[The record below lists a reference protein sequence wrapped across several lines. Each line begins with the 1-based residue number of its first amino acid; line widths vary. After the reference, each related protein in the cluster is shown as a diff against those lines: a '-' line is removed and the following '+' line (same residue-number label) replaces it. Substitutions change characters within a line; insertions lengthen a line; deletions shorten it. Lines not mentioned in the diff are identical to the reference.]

1 MTIKQNDIVKI
12 EKLSQRDVYPIYGS
26 PFNLKEGDICQVL
39 IVDSS
44 DETFPY
50 LLRKDGI
57 RTTLLIVEFFIFIF
71 GIGYLTY
78 NNEINIDKFQIM
90 KYIISIVF
98 PINFCVTYMFL
109 LENVI
114 GKFKAFI
121 LSILAIL
128 IGLLISI
135 IVSVSMI
142 QIPLIFK

>member
-1 MTIKQNDIVKI
+1 MDNQHIISFILGINYMDLFYVLLSVLFIFIIIKIFKNVKW
-12 EKLSQRDVYPIYGS
+12 GS
-26 PFNLKEGDICQVL
+26 I
-39 IVDSS
+39 
-44 DETFPY
+44 
-50 LLRKDGI
+50 RKDGI

-71 GIGYLTY
+71 GIGYLIYT
-78 NNEINIDKFQIM
+78 NEINMDKFQIM

-109 LENVI
+109 LEDVI

-121 LSILAIL
+121 LSLLAIL

-135 IVSVSMI
+135 MVSVSMI

>member
-1 MTIKQNDIVKI
+1 MDNEHIISFILGINYMDLFYVLLSALFIFIIIKIFKNVKWGTI
-12 EKLSQRDVYPIYGS
+12 
-26 PFNLKEGDICQVL
+26 
-39 IVDSS
+39 
-44 DETFPY
+44 
-50 LLRKDGI
+50 RKDGI

-71 GIGYLTY
+71 GICYLTY

>member
-1 MTIKQNDIVKI
+1 MDNQHIISFILGINYMDLFYILLSVLFIFIIIKIFKNVKW
-12 EKLSQRDVYPIYGS
+12 GS
-26 PFNLKEGDICQVL
+26 I
-39 IVDSS
+39 
-44 DETFPY
+44 
-50 LLRKDGI
+50 RKDGI

-71 GIGYLTY
+71 GIGYLIYT
-78 NNEINIDKFQIM
+78 NEINMDKFQIM

-121 LSILAIL
+121 LSLLAIL

-135 IVSVSMI
+135 MVSVSMI

>member
-1 MTIKQNDIVKI
+1 MDNEHIISFILGINYMDLFYVLLSALFIFIIIKIFKNVKWGTI
-12 EKLSQRDVYPIYGS
+12 
-26 PFNLKEGDICQVL
+26 
-39 IVDSS
+39 
-44 DETFPY
+44 
-50 LLRKDGI
+50 RKDGI
-57 RTTLLIVEFFIFIF
+57 RTTLLIVQFFIFIF
-71 GIGYLTY
+71 GIAYLTY

>member
-1 MTIKQNDIVKI
+1 MDNEHIISFILGINYMDLFYVLLSALFIFIIIKIFKNVKW
-12 EKLSQRDVYPIYGS
+12 GS
-26 PFNLKEGDICQVL
+26 I
-39 IVDSS
+39 
-44 DETFPY
+44 
-50 LLRKDGI
+50 RKDGI

>member
-1 MTIKQNDIVKI
+1 MDNEHIISFILGINYMDLFYVLLSALFIFIIIKIFKNVKWGTI
-12 EKLSQRDVYPIYGS
+12 
-26 PFNLKEGDICQVL
+26 
-39 IVDSS
+39 
-44 DETFPY
+44 
-50 LLRKDGI
+50 RKDGI

-71 GIGYLTY
+71 GIGYLAY

>member
-1 MTIKQNDIVKI
+1 MSWKIAPLVFIPNALYFLINPQLSSSSSFTVK
-12 EKLSQRDVYPIYGS
+12 S
-26 PFNLKEGDICQVL
+26 PEL
-39 IVDSS
+39 
-44 DETFPY
+44 
-50 LLRKDGI
+50 GI
-57 RTTLLIVEFFIFIF
+57 
-71 GIGYLTY
+71 
-78 NNEINIDKFQIM
+78 
-90 KYIISIVF
+90 SVF

>member
-1 MTIKQNDIVKI
+1 MDNEHIISFILGINYMDLFYVLLSALFIFIIIKIFKNVKWGTI
-12 EKLSQRDVYPIYGS
+12 
-26 PFNLKEGDICQVL
+26 
-39 IVDSS
+39 
-44 DETFPY
+44 
-50 LLRKDGI
+50 RKDGI

-128 IGLLISI
+128 IGLLSSI

>member
-1 MTIKQNDIVKI
+1 MDNEHIISFILGINYMDLFYILLSVLFIFITIKIFKNVKW
-12 EKLSQRDVYPIYGS
+12 GS
-26 PFNLKEGDICQVL
+26 I
-39 IVDSS
+39 
-44 DETFPY
+44 
-50 LLRKDGI
+50 RKDGI

-78 NNEINIDKFQIM
+78 NNEIDIDKFQIM

-109 LENVI
+109 LEDVI

-121 LSILAIL
+121 LSLLAIL

-135 IVSVSMI
+135 MISVSMI

>member
-1 MTIKQNDIVKI
+1 MDNEHIISFILGINYMDLLYILLSVLFIFIIIKIFKNVKW
-12 EKLSQRDVYPIYGS
+12 GS
-26 PFNLKEGDICQVL
+26 I
-39 IVDSS
+39 
-44 DETFPY
+44 
-50 LLRKDGI
+50 RKDGI

-71 GIGYLTY
+71 GIGYLIY
-78 NNEINIDKFQIM
+78 NNEINMDKFQIM

-121 LSILAIL
+121 LSLLAIL

-135 IVSVSMI
+135 MVSVSMI

>member
-1 MTIKQNDIVKI
+1 MDNEHIISFILGINYMDLFYVLLSALFIFITIKIFKNVKW
-12 EKLSQRDVYPIYGS
+12 GS
-26 PFNLKEGDICQVL
+26 I
-39 IVDSS
+39 
-44 DETFPY
+44 
-50 LLRKDGI
+50 RKDGI

-78 NNEINIDKFQIM
+78 NNEIDIDKFQIM

>member
-1 MTIKQNDIVKI
+1 MDNEHIISFILGINYMDLLYILLSVLFIFIIIKIFKNVKW
-12 EKLSQRDVYPIYGS
+12 GS
-26 PFNLKEGDICQVL
+26 I
-39 IVDSS
+39 
-44 DETFPY
+44 
-50 LLRKDGI
+50 RKDGI

-78 NNEINIDKFQIM
+78 NNEIDIDKFQIM

-109 LENVI
+109 LEDVI

-121 LSILAIL
+121 LSLLAIL

-135 IVSVSMI
+135 MVSVSMI

>member
-1 MTIKQNDIVKI
+1 MDNEHIISFILGINYMDLLYILLSVLFIFITIKIFKNVKW
-12 EKLSQRDVYPIYGS
+12 GS
-26 PFNLKEGDICQVL
+26 I
-39 IVDSS
+39 
-44 DETFPY
+44 
-50 LLRKDGI
+50 RKDGI

-78 NNEINIDKFQIM
+78 NNEIDIDKFQIM

-109 LENVI
+109 LEDVI

-121 LSILAIL
+121 LSLLAIL

-135 IVSVSMI
+135 MVSVSMI

>member
-1 MTIKQNDIVKI
+1 MDNEHIISFILGINYMDLFYVLLSALFIFIIIKIFKNVKWGTI
-12 EKLSQRDVYPIYGS
+12 
-26 PFNLKEGDICQVL
+26 
-39 IVDSS
+39 
-44 DETFPY
+44 
-50 LLRKDGI
+50 RKDGI

-109 LENVI
+109 LANVI
-114 GKFKAFI
+114 AKFKAFI

-135 IVSVSMI
+135 IVSLSMI
-142 QIPLIFK
+142 QIPVIFK

>member
-1 MTIKQNDIVKI
+1 MKSKKLLTNRRSLWITNTLGINYMDLFYVLLSAVFIFIIIKIFKNVKWGTI
-12 EKLSQRDVYPIYGS
+12 
-26 PFNLKEGDICQVL
+26 
-39 IVDSS
+39 
-44 DETFPY
+44 
-50 LLRKDGI
+50 RKDGI

>member
-1 MTIKQNDIVKI
+1 MDNEHIISFILGINYMDLFYILLSVLFIFITIKIFKNVKW
-12 EKLSQRDVYPIYGS
+12 GS
-26 PFNLKEGDICQVL
+26 I
-39 IVDSS
+39 
-44 DETFPY
+44 
-50 LLRKDGI
+50 RKDGI

-78 NNEINIDKFQIM
+78 NNEIDIDKFQIM

-121 LSILAIL
+121 LSLLAIL
-128 IGLLISI
+128 IGLLLSI
-135 IVSVSMI
+135 MVSVSMI

>member
-1 MTIKQNDIVKI
+1 MDNEHIISFILGINYMDLFYILLSVLFIFITIKIFKNVKW
-12 EKLSQRDVYPIYGS
+12 GS
-26 PFNLKEGDICQVL
+26 I
-39 IVDSS
+39 
-44 DETFPY
+44 
-50 LLRKDGI
+50 RKDGI

-78 NNEINIDKFQIM
+78 NNEIDIDKFQIM

-109 LENVI
+109 LEDVI

-121 LSILAIL
+121 LSLLAIL

-135 IVSVSMI
+135 MVSVSMI

>member
-1 MTIKQNDIVKI
+1 MDNQHIISFILGINYMDLFYVLLSVLFIFIIIKIFKNVKW
-12 EKLSQRDVYPIYGS
+12 GS
-26 PFNLKEGDICQVL
+26 I
-39 IVDSS
+39 
-44 DETFPY
+44 
-50 LLRKDGI
+50 RKDGI

-71 GIGYLTY
+71 GIGYLIYT
-78 NNEINIDKFQIM
+78 NEINMDKFQIM

-135 IVSVSMI
+135 IVSLSMI

>member
-1 MTIKQNDIVKI
+1 MDNEHIISFILGINYMDLFYILLSVLFIFITIKIFKNVKW
-12 EKLSQRDVYPIYGS
+12 GS
-26 PFNLKEGDICQVL
+26 I
-39 IVDSS
+39 
-44 DETFPY
+44 
-50 LLRKDGI
+50 RKDGI

-78 NNEINIDKFQIM
+78 NNEIDIDKFQIM

-109 LENVI
+109 LEDVI

-121 LSILAIL
+121 LSLLAIL

>member
-1 MTIKQNDIVKI
+1 MDNEHIISFILGINYMDLFYILLSVLFIFITIKIFKNVKW
-12 EKLSQRDVYPIYGS
+12 GS
-26 PFNLKEGDICQVL
+26 I
-39 IVDSS
+39 
-44 DETFPY
+44 
-50 LLRKDGI
+50 RKDGI

-71 GIGYLTY
+71 GIGYLIYT
-78 NNEINIDKFQIM
+78 NEINMDKFQIM

-109 LENVI
+109 LEDVI

-121 LSILAIL
+121 LSLLAIL

-135 IVSVSMI
+135 MVSVSMI

>member
-1 MTIKQNDIVKI
+1 MDNEHIISFILGINYMDLFYVLLSALFIFIIIKIFKNIKWGTI
-12 EKLSQRDVYPIYGS
+12 
-26 PFNLKEGDICQVL
+26 
-39 IVDSS
+39 
-44 DETFPY
+44 
-50 LLRKDGI
+50 RKDGI
-57 RTTLLIVEFFIFIF
+57 RTALLIVEFFIFIF

-78 NNEINIDKFQIM
+78 NNEMDIDKLQIM

-114 GKFKAFI
+114 GKFKAFM
-121 LSILAIL
+121 LSILAVL
-128 IGLLISI
+128 IGLLISV

>member
-1 MTIKQNDIVKI
+1 MDNEHIISFILGINYMDLFYVLLSALFIFIIIKIFKNVKWGTI
-12 EKLSQRDVYPIYGS
+12 
-26 PFNLKEGDICQVL
+26 
-39 IVDSS
+39 
-44 DETFPY
+44 
-50 LLRKDGI
+50 RKDGI

-98 PINFCVTYMFL
+98 PINFCVPYMFL

>member
-1 MTIKQNDIVKI
+1 MDNEHIISFILGINYMDLFYVLLSALFIFIIIKIFKNVKWGTI
-12 EKLSQRDVYPIYGS
+12 
-26 PFNLKEGDICQVL
+26 
-39 IVDSS
+39 
-44 DETFPY
+44 
-50 LLRKDGI
+50 RKDGI
-57 RTTLLIVEFFIFIF
+57 RTTLLIVEFFIFIV

>member
-1 MTIKQNDIVKI
+1 MDNEHIISFILGINYMDLFYILLSVLFIFITIKIFKNVKW
-12 EKLSQRDVYPIYGS
+12 GS
-26 PFNLKEGDICQVL
+26 I
-39 IVDSS
+39 
-44 DETFPY
+44 
-50 LLRKDGI
+50 RKDGI

-71 GIGYLTY
+71 GIGYLIYT
-78 NNEINIDKFQIM
+78 NEINMDKFQIM

-121 LSILAIL
+121 LSLLAIL

-135 IVSVSMI
+135 MVSVSMI

>member
-1 MTIKQNDIVKI
+1 MDNEHIISFILGINYMDLFYILLSVLFIFITIKIFKNVKW
-12 EKLSQRDVYPIYGS
+12 GS
-26 PFNLKEGDICQVL
+26 I
-39 IVDSS
+39 
-44 DETFPY
+44 
-50 LLRKDGI
+50 RKDGI

-78 NNEINIDKFQIM
+78 NNEIDIDKFQIM

>member
-1 MTIKQNDIVKI
+1 MDNEHITPLILGINYMDLFYVLLSALFIFIIIKIFKNVKWGTI
-12 EKLSQRDVYPIYGS
+12 
-26 PFNLKEGDICQVL
+26 
-39 IVDSS
+39 
-44 DETFPY
+44 
-50 LLRKDGI
+50 RKDGI

>member
-1 MTIKQNDIVKI
+1 MDNEHIISFILGINYMDLFYILLSVLFIFITIKIFKNVKW
-12 EKLSQRDVYPIYGS
+12 GS
-26 PFNLKEGDICQVL
+26 I
-39 IVDSS
+39 
-44 DETFPY
+44 
-50 LLRKDGI
+50 RKDGI

-109 LENVI
+109 LEDVI

-121 LSILAIL
+121 LSLLAIL

>member
-1 MTIKQNDIVKI
+1 MDNEHIISFILGINYMDLFYVLLSALFIFIIIKIFKNVKWGTI
-12 EKLSQRDVYPIYGS
+12 
-26 PFNLKEGDICQVL
+26 
-39 IVDSS
+39 
-44 DETFPY
+44 
-50 LLRKDGI
+50 RKDGI

-121 LSILAIL
+121 LSILSIL

>member
-1 MTIKQNDIVKI
+1 MDNEHIISFILGINYMDLVYILLSALFIFIIIKIFKNVKWGTI
-12 EKLSQRDVYPIYGS
+12 
-26 PFNLKEGDICQVL
+26 
-39 IVDSS
+39 
-44 DETFPY
+44 
-50 LLRKDGI
+50 RKDGI

>member
-1 MTIKQNDIVKI
+1 MDNEHIISFILGINYMDLFYVLLSALFIFIIIKIFKNVKWGTI
-12 EKLSQRDVYPIYGS
+12 
-26 PFNLKEGDICQVL
+26 
-39 IVDSS
+39 
-44 DETFPY
+44 
-50 LLRKDGI
+50 RKDGI

-78 NNEINIDKFQIM
+78 NTEINIDKFQIM